1 MPPVKQDQAKLPD
14 TEPYR
19 VCIAGA
25 VYLKYREAVNAD
37 GDDVVIPTR
46 ELAVFGEQIDLTDR
60 EARRLTGL
68 DAVKPKDEPLSYDEM
83 DEKQLAKLAK
93 DRSVTVRSSG
103 ADADRPLRTDYV
115 NALNTFDQGQGKA
128 L

>member
-1 MPPVKQDQAKLPD
+1 MPPVKESAKLPD
-14 TEPYR
+14 TKPFR

-25 VYLKYREAVNAD
+25 VYLKHRETINAD

-46 ELAVFGEQIDLTDR
+46 ELAVFGEQIELTDR

-68 DAVKPKDEPLSYDEM
+68 NAVKPADEPLSYDEM
-83 DEKQLAKLAK
+83 DEKHLAKLAK
-93 DRSVTVRSSG
+93 ERGVVVPSSG
-103 ADADRPLRTDYV
+103 ADSDQPLRTDFI
-115 NALNTFDQGQGKA
+115 NALNTFDQGHGKA

>member
-1 MPPVKQDQAKLPD
+1 
-14 TEPYR
+14 
-19 VCIAGA
+19 
-25 VYLKYREAVNAD
+25 
-37 GDDVVIPTR
+37 
-46 ELAVFGEQIDLTDR
+46 VFGEQIDLTDR
-60 EARRLTGL
+60 EARRLAGL